1 MNDTKERIIRAATK
15 LFAMHGYHKTS
26 MRQITEEAKVN
37 LAAVNYHFGSKKA
50 LLETIF
56 MRRLVPLNQIRR
68 QRLADVAETAR
79 RDGKKTDVEELLRAF
94 IEPTLKFGEDDPD
107 SGYQIALVFRSLAD
121 PDEAV
126 QELFVQYIAPL
137 GHYLFQLLCEALPE
151 LEPEVVLWRMRF
163 SMGSIA
169 QALEIA
175 DQLNPV
181 LEGVPLSRDVDTLI
195 KILLP
200 FLAAGMKA
208 PVVNS

>member
-1 MNDTKERIIRAATK
+1 VNDTKERIIRAATK
-15 LFAMHGYHKTS
+15 LFAIQGYHKTS
-26 MRQITEEAKVN
+26 MRQITEEAGVN

-56 MRRLVPLNQIRR
+56 TRRLVPLNQLRR
-68 QRLADVAETAR
+68 QRLEAVAEAAR
-79 RDGKKTDVEELLRAF
+79 REGKKPDVGDLLYAF

-126 QELFVQYIAPL
+126 QELFVQHIAPL
-137 GHYLFQLLCEALPE
+137 GQHLFQLLCEALPE
-151 LEPEVVLWRMRF
+151 LEPKIVLWRMRF
-163 SMGSIA
+163 AMGSVA

-181 LEGVPLSRDVDTLI
+181 FEGVPLSRDADTMIEL
-195 KILLP
+195 LLP
-200 FLAAGMKA
+200 FLTAGLKA
-208 PVVNS
+208 PVQ

>member
-1 MNDTKERIIRAATK
+1 VNDTKERIIRAATR
-15 LFAMHGYHKTS
+15 LFALHGYHKTS
-26 MRQITEEAKVN
+26 MRQITDEAKVN
-37 LAAVNYHFGSKKA
+37 LAAVNYHFGSKQA

-56 MRRLVPLNQIRR
+56 IRRLVPLNQLRK
-68 QRLADVAETAR
+68 QRLTAVAEAAR
-79 RDGKKTDVEELLRAF
+79 QDGERPDVEELLRAF

-126 QELFVQYIAPL
+126 QGLFVQYIAPL

-163 SMGSIA
+163 AMGCIA
-169 QALEIA
+169 QSLEIS

-181 LEGVPLSRDVDTLI
+181 FEGVPLSRDVDTLI
-195 KILLP
+195 GILLP

-208 PVVNS
+208 PVSN